1 MLVDALQFLFSGLV
15 IGSIYGLAGIG
26 FTGIYNVTGV
36 VNFAQG
42 DKAMIGA
49 MLAITFSQTGLPLV
63 VAIFLAV
70 GLTGAMAVVIE
81 RFTIRP
87 IGDDIWRGII
97 VTIGVG
103 IVLRGIAV
111 VIWGTEARGL
121 PAFSGEEPIDF
132 LGATVSPQSLWV
144 MGITAVFAVGL
155 ALFFQFTF
163 IGKAFRACAVNPF
176 ASRIVGIEI
185 RTMSPIAFAISGVL
199 GAVAGIIIA
208 PITLMQYDTGLLI
221 GLKGFVACIIGGFGN
236 PMGALFGGLILG
248 IAEAFSAGYLSSGYK
263 NAIAFVLLLG
273 FLIFRPEGLF
283 WEIDSKLT
291 KQER

>member
-1 MLVDALQFLFSGLV
+1 MADLLQFLISGLV

-49 MLAITFSQTGLPLV
+49 MLAITFSQAGMPLLAAIALAVAFTGLV
-63 VAIFLAV
+63 
-70 GLTGAMAVVIE
+70 AVVIE
-81 RFTIRP
+81 RFTMGP
-87 IGDDIWRGII
+87 IGNDVWRGII

-111 VIWGTEARGL
+111 VVWGTEARGL
-121 PAFSGEEPIDF
+121 EAFSGEEPIRF
-132 LGATVSPQSLWV
+132 LGATITPQSLWV
-144 MGITAVFAVGL
+144 IGITIVLTAGL
-155 ALFFQFTF
+155 ALFFQLTF

-176 ASRIVGIEI
+176 ASRIVGIDT
-185 RTMSPIAFAISGVL
+185 RTMSLIAFAISGFL
-199 GAVAGIIIA
+199 GAIAGIIVA

-236 PMGALFGGLILG
+236 PIGALLGGLVLG
-248 IAEAFSAGYLSSGYK
+248 IVESLSAGYLSSGYK

-273 FLIFRPEGLF
+273 FLIFRPEGIF
-283 WEIDSKLT
+283 REIDSRLT

>member
-1 MLVDALQFLFSGLV
+1 MVDALQFLFSGLV

-26 FTGIYNVTGV
+26 FAGIYNVTGV

-49 MLAITFSQTGLPLV
+49 MLAITFPQTGLPLV

-87 IGDDIWRGII
+87 IGDDVWRGII

-121 PAFSGEEPIDF
+121 PAFSGEEPIGF

>member
-1 MLVDALQFLFSGLV
+1 MVDALQFLISGLV

-49 MLAITFSQTGLPLV
+49 MLAITFSQAGMPLLAAIALAVALTGL
-63 VAIFLAV
+63 VAVA
-70 GLTGAMAVVIE
+70 IE
-81 RFTIRP
+81 RFTMGP
-87 IGDDIWRGII
+87 IGNDVWRGII

-103 IVLRGIAV
+103 IALRGIAV

-121 PAFSGEEPIDF
+121 EAFSGDEPIRF
-132 LGATVSPQSLWV
+132 LGATITPQSLWV
-144 MGITAVFAVGL
+144 LGVTIVLALGL
-155 ALFFQFTF
+155 ALFFQLTY

-176 ASRIVGIEI
+176 ASRIVGIDA
-185 RTMSPIAFAISGVL
+185 RTMSVIAFAISGFL
-199 GAVAGIIIA
+199 GAIAGIIVT
-208 PITLMQYDTGLLI
+208 PVTLMQYDTGLLI

-236 PMGALFGGLILG
+236 PIGALVGGLVLG
-248 IAEAFSAGYLSSGYK
+248 VAESLSAGYLSSGYK

-273 FLIFRPEGLF
+273 FLIFRPEGIF
-283 WEIDSKLT
+283 WEIDSRLT

>member
-1 MLVDALQFLFSGLV
+1 MVDALQFLISGLV

-49 MLAITFSQTGLPLV
+49 MLAITFSQAGMPLLAAIALAVALTGL
-63 VAIFLAV
+63 VAVA
-70 GLTGAMAVVIE
+70 IE
-81 RFTIRP
+81 RFTMGP
-87 IGDDIWRGII
+87 IGNDVWRGII

-103 IVLRGIAV
+103 IALRGIAV

-121 PAFSGEEPIDF
+121 EAFSGDEPIRF
-132 LGATVSPQSLWV
+132 LGATITPQSLWV
-144 MGITAVFAVGL
+144 LGVTIVLALGL
-155 ALFFQFTF
+155 ALFFQLTY

-176 ASRIVGIEI
+176 ASRIVGIDA
-185 RTMSPIAFAISGVL
+185 RTMSVIAFAISGFL
-199 GAVAGIIIA
+199 GAIAGIIVT
-208 PITLMQYDTGLLI
+208 PVTLMQYDTGLLI

-236 PMGALFGGLILG
+236 PIGALVGGLVLG
-248 IAEAFSAGYLSSGYK
+248 VAESLSAGYLSSGYK
-263 NAIAFVLLLG
+263 NAIAFVVLLG
-273 FLIFRPEGLF
+273 FLIFRPEGIF
-283 WEIDSKLT
+283 WEIDSRLT